1 MTGHNH
7 IDPRYLDQIFPENNL
22 TTAQKHDALL
32 YAMGSSIAELA
43 RLNNRHPDTVRK
55 RLNETTVLISGCSE
69 IKILRSVTLIRL
81 FNLLLNKK

>member
-7 IDPRYLDQIFPENNL
+7 IDPHYLDQIFPENNL

-43 RLNNRHPDTVRK
+43 RLNNRHK
-55 RLNETTVLISGCSE
+55 SIIFTTG
-69 IKILRSVTLIRL
+69 
-81 FNLLLNKK
+81 